1 MHETEA
7 GPKGGE
13 KGVDR
18 AVEAAR
24 ATVDQV
30 SLRAKTARKVGDR
43 AAALLNANAVSKEE
57 SETRLS
63 TETAAKVRFTE
74 LPGRVFTAKL
84 ARTSRTFDT
93 SSSTMRAEFLIANEE
108 LLLPAGLT
116 VFSLP
121 PAPATFIVPANTLI
135 LRQGNALVAVVKDGK
150 VSYVDVLPGKNSGVT
165 IEVTSAA

>member
-84 ARTSRTFDT
+84 ARVSLL
-93 SSSTMRAEFLIANEE
+93 TMPEI
-108 LLLPAGLT
+108 LPTHGWTILQHTYFALT
-116 VFSLP
+116 EKPTKHVIGRP
-121 PAPATFIVPANTLI
+121 
-135 LRQGNALVAVVKDGK
+135 
-150 VSYVDVLPGKNSGVT
+150 
-165 IEVTSAA
+165 SAADLLRTCKTVSP